1 MRITLNRRSYSR
13 IEGEKVQNVFKP
25 VGIYQGLKKLIS
37 PKWKARIFYLRGLPR
52 DKTTRIQNRIKGR
65 FPIPPRD
72 LIFLVAGHHNA
83 TSFLQGGATASQAIR
98 DTLEKNS
105 IYIEGLHAI
114 LDFGCGVG
122 RIMRH
127 WNTLRGPALYG
138 TDYNP
143 TLIGWC
149 QENLTFA
156 EFQVNTLSGRLPY
169 PSSTFDFIYVFSV
182 FTHLSEPLQFHW
194 IEELSRVLR
203 PGGYLYF
210 TTHGE
215 YYFSKL
221 ALELQEQLRNGQ
233 MVILRA
239 EQAGTNHCAVFHP
252 ERYVREKLVK
262 NLVMVDFIPSGAKGD
277 SQHDVYL
284 VKKPPVSQLVR

>member
-221 ALELQEQLRNGQ
+221 PLESQEQLRNGQ
-233 MVILRA
+233 IVILQA
-239 EQAGTNHCAVFHP
+239 EQAGTNHCGVYHP

-262 NLVMVDFIPSGAKGD
+262 NLVIVDFIPSGARGD
-277 SQHDVYL
+277 SQHDIYL
-284 VKKPPVSQLVR
+284 LKKPPVSQLAR